1 MTSLY
6 TYDLLYAPHSSLSIA
21 TSVFNENVMKSF
33 GASQKQLG
41 PSQNYVHDEHL
52 IFQGRH
58 CSWPTSMGHIFAFLT
73 GLHISDFYCLR
84 K

>member
-1 MTSLY
+1 MS
-6 TYDLLYAPHSSLSIA
+6 HSSLSIA

-52 IFQGRH
+52 IFKEDTVLDQLQ
-58 CSWPTSMGHIFAFLT
+58 WDIYLLF
-73 GLHISDFYCLR
+73 
-84 K
+84 